1 MSNDILVVEANNG
14 KIKHK
19 YISKKSAKKHM
30 SERHERLDNEGLKK
44 KGQKIMVERFDRDG
58 LKKSTKKSSKKSTK
72 KSTKKSSKKSTKK
85 STKKLVVMAK
95 NNKPSY
101 KYMSEKEINKHFEER
116 HKRND

>member
-1 MSNDILVVEANNG
+1 MSNNVLVVEANNG

-30 SERHERLDNEGLKK
+30 SERHEKLDNEGLKK
-44 KGQKIMVERFDRDG
+44 KGRKSMVERGDRDG

-72 KSTKKSSKKSTKK
+72 KSS
-85 STKKLVVMAK
+85 KKLVVMTKK
-95 NNKPSY
+95 NKVSY
-101 KYMSEKEINKHFEER
+101 KYMSEKEMNKHFKEK